1 MDIWPLN
8 LSIYLMP
15 LELYFLQNDYGHLDY
30 GENKVQE
37 AVEKWTEIKKK
48 ILKLNYI

>member
-1 MDIWPLN
+1 
-8 LSIYLMP
+8 MP
-15 LELYFLQNDYGHLDY
+15 LLNHGHIDY

-48 ILKLNYI
+48 NKNIKLHLIGRFKPIK

>member
-1 MDIWPLN
+1 M
-8 LSIYLMP
+8 
-15 LELYFLQNDYGHLDY
+15 DY

-48 ILKLNYI
+48 ILMLDYTWSENYKLIK